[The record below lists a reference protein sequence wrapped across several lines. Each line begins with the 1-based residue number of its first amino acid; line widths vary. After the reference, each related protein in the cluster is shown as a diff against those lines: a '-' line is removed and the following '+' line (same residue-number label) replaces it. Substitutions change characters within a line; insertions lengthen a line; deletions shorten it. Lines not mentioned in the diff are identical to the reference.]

1 MILRGAALALALIA
15 APAAALAPE
24 DSLRPLPRPAAA
36 PVDGGAALSAAM
48 RPQLRPLSPQDA
60 ALRMAFV
67 ALPPQGPG
75 QSLRPALRPDTVVEQ
90 ALFKRR
96 LRRKGAVCGDIDI
109 QGDEAGAVTGHL
121 SGCGSKN
128 AVRVKSVSGVALSTP
143 SLMECDTAK
152 ALNNW
157 VKKGVKPAFKRE
169 GDVVSL
175 RVAAHYSCRTRNN
188 RPGAKLSEHGRAR
201 AIDISGFT
209 LDSGETV
216 SVLNGWKD
224 GTLQKR
230 LKKAWKA
237 ACGPFKTVLGPAAD
251 RYHQDHFHL
260 DTAKRRS
267 TYCR

>member
-1 MILRGAALALALIA
+1 MSLRGAVLALGLLA

-24 DSLRPLPRPAAA
+24 GSL
-36 PVDGGAALSAAM
+36 
-48 RPQLRPLSPQDA
+48 RPQLRPAAPQDA
-60 ALRMAFV
+60 PLQMAIL
-67 ALPPQGPG
+67 ALPGQGPG

-109 QGDEAGAVTGHL
+109 QGEEAGKISGHL
-121 SGCGSKN
+121 NGCGSKN

-143 SLMECDTAK
+143 ALMECDTAK
-152 ALNNW
+152 ALNKW

-169 GDVVSL
+169 GAVVSL

-209 LDSGETV
+209 LDSGKTV
-216 SVLNGWKD
+216 TVLNGWQDKS
-224 GTLQKR
+224 LQKR
-230 LKKAWKA
+230 LRKAWKA
-237 ACGPFKTVLGPAAD
+237 ACGPFRTVLGPEAD
-251 RYHQDHFHL
+251 RYHRDHFHL
-260 DTAKRRS
+260 DTARRRS